1 MGGAGGGAG
10 ALIPE
15 RPGASEE
22 APGGVPVNREGRNVK
37 YNCGVLQGTEHRYTH
52 THTHAHTHMHK
63 HIHTHALLQYGVI
76 LTPIAKDVTVT
87 PFLYCDSHTDVS
99 INTVVVTISD

>member
-15 RPGASEE
+15 GPGASEE

-52 THTHAHTHMHK
+52 THTHTHTC
-63 HIHTHALLQYGVI
+63 THAQ
-76 LTPIAKDVTVT
+76 AHSHACTVT
-87 PFLYCDSHTDVS
+87 IRCDSHSNRQGCDSHT
-99 INTVVVTISD
+99 ISLV